1 MQLYPLVRIKRLDLS
16 FTALLLPLDI
26 LALFCAGL
34 SSYLLRYSRFVTEVL
49 PILQNVPFSQYMS
62 SVAIFVAAW
71 IVLFALTG
79 LYSTTRRRAWGEL
92 GRIIIAC
99 AAGTMLVIATVF
111 FRREIAASRF
121 IVLAVFGF
129 SIVYVWLERLF
140 LRVVRHAL
148 LRARVGHRLF
158 AVIGGSATANEVA
171 ATYNKNPIFG
181 VTVVKHFS
189 SWNAET
195 RKAIE
200 KIKNTTGLDGVL
212 LADPDMDKEKSLDL
226 IAFSEEHNL
235 AFTYLADL
243 FAASFTNIAVTTET
257 GVPIIEVKRTPL
269 EGWGRIG
276 KRAFDIIFS
285 FLLLLITSPILLLA
299 ALALIIEDGMPV
311 IFQNE
316 RVGERGSLFKT
327 YKLRSMWRKFSIGPQ
342 FKHRNDDN
350 LAYEQTLIKERSIK
364 QGPLYKIANDP
375 RVTPVGEFIRRWSID
390 ELPQFW
396 NVLVGDMSLVG
407 PRPHQPREVDKY
419 EPSQRRVLAIRPG
432 ITGMA
437 QISGRSDL
445 VFEDEARIDIWYIEN
460 WSLGLDLY
468 ILLKTPFV
476 VLQRKGAY

>member
-1 MQLYPLVRIKRLDLS
+1 MHPNLFVHIKRLDLT

-34 SSYLLRYSRFVTEVL
+34 SSYLLRYSRFVSEVL
-49 PILQNVPFSQYMS
+49 PILQDVPFNEYMTR
-62 SVAIFVAAW
+62 VAMFVAAW
-71 IVLFALTG
+71 IVIFVLTG
-79 LYSTTRRRAWGEL
+79 LYTTSSRRAWNEL

-111 FRREIAASRF
+111 FRREIPASRF

-129 SIVYVWLERLF
+129 SIVYVWIERLF
-140 LRVVRHAL
+140 LRVLRHAL

-158 AVIGGSATANEVA
+158 VVIGGSATASEVA

-181 VTVVKHFS
+181 VTVVKQFA
-189 SWNAET
+189 SWNQET
-195 RKAIE
+195 RRAIE
-200 KIKNTTGLDGVL
+200 KIKSNEGLDGIL
-212 LADPDMDKEKSLDL
+212 LADSDMNKEKALDL

-243 FAASFTNIAVTTET
+243 FAASFTNIAVSTDT

-276 KRAFDIIFS
+276 KRGFDIIVS
-285 FLLLLITSPILLLA
+285 ALLLLITSPILLLA
-299 ALALIIEDGMPV
+299 SLALIVEDGIPV

-316 RVGERGSLFKT
+316 RVGERGNLFKT

-342 FKHRNDDN
+342 FKTNKQDN

-364 QGPLYKIANDP
+364 HGPIYKIANDP
-375 RVTPVGEFIRRWSID
+375 RVTPVGHFIRRWSID

-476 VLQRKGAY
+476 VLNRKGAY